1 MADKTVQSE
10 ATGRKPKGKL
20 TVFLGAAAGVG
31 KTRAMLDA
39 ARQRLAE
46 QADVVV
52 GWVETHGQTE
62 TEQLLAGLP
71 QITGKE
77 ITYQGAIGTEMDVDA
92 IIRRRP
98 ELVLIDEL
106 AHINFPGS
114 RHLRR
119 YQDVEEIIQAGIN
132 VYTTL
137 NVQNIESLNDIV
149 AEITGTVVD
158 ETVPDEIIEAADT
171 VQLIDVPPEE
181 LLKRLREGKVHV
193 PSQAEQAIRK
203 FLRPGN
209 ISALRELSLRFT
221 ASHVDKDLAEYM
233 REHHISGPWP
243 AAGRVMVCISASP
256 FSPQLIRTARRLAG
270 GLQAEL
276 LAVHVEAPTRR
287 FPLGDAERDQVARHL
302 RLAEE
307 LGAKTLTVVGREV
320 ATEILELARAH
331 NVNTIVVG
339 KPRRG
344 WLWKLF
350 HGSLA
355 DELVRGS
362 GAINV
367 YFIQGTEQEELA
379 ALPAVKP
386 VTTFPWR
393 YYLRSLAMVAAVTIG
408 SLAFEDMFEIA
419 NVALLY
425 QLPVVLSAF
434 WWGRWPSYFTAF
446 CGVLCFDFLF
456 IPPIYTFSVG
466 DPRHLW
472 SFLTFLIVAFL
483 IGGRTEMMHLESA
496 AASMRE
502 RGIRALYEF
511 SRQIAAVIDPH
522 AIVQK
527 LSQHATE
534 TLDRAV
540 VVLLPDATG
549 NLSVWAG
556 QPEWLSSAKEK
567 AVDEEAVAA
576 WVYDHGRPAGRST
589 DTSAN
594 SDYLFVPL
602 KGREDVLG
610 VLGIRIVH
618 KLLRPEE
625 KRLIDAWAG
634 LAALAIERAKL
645 AEKARQAALLE
656 ASDRLRTALFNSIS
670 HELRTPLASII
681 GSASTLLEANSLYT
695 EAVKRELLENVLDG
709 AARMERLVSNLLDT
723 ARLESGMM
731 RPKIDWCDAEDV
743 IGAALARLKDA
754 TRHHPINI
762 AVDAG
767 LPLMRADFVLI
778 EQVLANLV
786 DNAVKYSPRGS
797 EIFITAERCDAG
809 VEISV
814 KDGGPGI
821 KPEDL
826 PWIFDK
832 FYRGQHPE
840 TIGGT
845 GLGLAICK
853 GIIDAH
859 GGQIWAENVPA
870 GGVAFHFTLPTDDDT
885 EPKNGG
891 DNDE

>member
-1 MADKTVQSE
+1 MADKAESE
-10 ATGRKPKGKL
+10 ATIRQAKGKL

-31 KTRAMLDA
+31 KTRAMLEA

-46 QADVVV
+46 RADVVV
-52 GWVETHGQTE
+52 GWVETHGQPE

-71 QITGKE
+71 QIAGKE
-77 ITYQGAIGTEMDVDA
+77 VSHQGATGVEMDVDA

-98 ELVLIDEL
+98 ALVLIDEL
-106 AHINFPGS
+106 AHSNFPGS

-119 YQDVEEIIQAGIN
+119 FQDVEEIIQAGIN

-181 LLKRLREGKVHV
+181 LLKRLQEGKVHV
-193 PSQAEQAIRK
+193 PQQAEQAIRK

-243 AAGRVMVCISASP
+243 AAGRVMVCVSASP
-256 FSPQLIRTARRLAG
+256 FSPQLIRAARRLAG

-287 FPLGDAERDQVARHL
+287 FPLGEAERGQVARHM

-320 ATEILELARAH
+320 ADELLELARTH

-339 KPRRG
+339 KPRHG

-379 ALPAVKP
+379 ALPIVKP
-386 VTTFPWR
+386 QVAFPWR
-393 YYLRSLAMVAAVTIG
+393 YYLRSLAMVATVTIG
-408 SLAFEDMFEIA
+408 SLIVQDMIEIA
-419 NVALLY
+419 NVALIY
-425 QLPVVLSAF
+425 QLPVILSAF

-456 IPPIYTFSVG
+456 IPPLYTVTVG
-466 DPRHLW
+466 DTRYLW

-511 SRQIAAVIDPH
+511 SRQIAAVIDLQ
-522 AIVQK
+522 AIVERLAK
-527 LSQHATE
+527 HAAE

-540 VVLLPDATG
+540 IVLLPDESGKLA
-549 NLSVWAG
+549 LRAG
-556 QPEWLSSAKEK
+556 RMEGVVAHKPAAIAE
-567 AVDEEAVAA
+567 DDVAA
-576 WVYDHGRPAGRST
+576 WVFRNGRAAGRST
-589 DTSAN
+589 VTSPEAE
-594 SDYLFVPL
+594 YLFVPL
-602 KGREDVLG
+602 KGREDVFG
-610 VLGIRIVH
+610 VLGIRLVD

-625 KRLIDAWAG
+625 KRLVDAWAS
-634 LAALAIERAKL
+634 LAALAIERVKL

-656 ASDRLRTALFNSIS
+656 ESDRLRTALFNSIS

-695 EAVKRELLENVLDG
+695 EAVKRELLENIQDG

-743 IGAALARLKDA
+743 IGATLARLKDT
-754 TRHHPINI
+754 TRHHPISI
-762 AVDAG
+762 AVAED

-778 EQVLANLV
+778 EQMLANLV

-797 EIFITAERCDAG
+797 EILIAAEHHSQG
-809 VEISV
+809 VKLTV

-826 PWIFDK
+826 PRVFDK
-832 FYRGQHPE
+832 FYRGQHPQ

-859 GGQIWAENVPA
+859 GGQIWAEDVPE
-870 GGVAFHFTLPTDDDT
+870 GGTAFHFTLPTDNP
-885 EPKNGG
+885 EPMNGG
-891 DNDE
+891 DSDER